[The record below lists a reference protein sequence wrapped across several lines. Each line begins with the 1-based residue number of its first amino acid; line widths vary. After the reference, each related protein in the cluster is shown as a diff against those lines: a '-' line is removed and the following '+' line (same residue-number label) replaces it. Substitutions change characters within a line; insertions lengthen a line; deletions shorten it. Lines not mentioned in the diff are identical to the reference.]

1 MPLQIRDLNSG
12 MKICDAALAKKYLSL
27 CPDTMAYS
35 DIIALVFVSQKHLVV
50 ETPIKVKPRIGG
62 KSTITA
68 STAIDTLKEIVNVV
82 VLFNPMRIF
91 FPLALL
97 FVLAGV
103 AWGLP
108 IVLLGKGVSVG
119 AMLGIVTGIIFFFL
133 GLIAE
138 QLSLVRKEILS

>member
-1 MPLQIRDLNSG
+1 MPRSR
-12 MKICDAALAKKYLSL
+12 KKYLSL